1 MFLEQQML
9 FLMCFWMSLALYSLL
24 YQFQY
29 CYSLSQVWDTM
40 IIESA
45 LKTFYSS
52 DLATMIRAIQNNI
65 TVYFSLYPISL
76 ISRKIACTL
85 VSVVLN
91 DSTRY
96 ICFFYCSELFY
107 INRMKVITWGYE
119 FVASQIF
126 ILCECMLLDFAFALF
141 ICHFF

>member
-9 FLMCFWMSLALYSLL
+9 FPMCFWMSLALYSLL

-29 CYSLSQVWDTM
+29 CYSLSQVWDNM

-65 TVYFSLYPISL
+65 TVYFS
-76 ISRKIACTL
+76 
-85 VSVVLN
+85 
-91 DSTRY
+91 
-96 ICFFYCSELFY
+96 F
-107 INRMKVITWGYE
+107 
-119 FVASQIF
+119 
-126 ILCECMLLDFAFALF
+126 
-141 ICHFF
+141 